1 MKISRRAMLSG
12 GGLLIFAGF
21 AMPEALRSGR
31 ASARG
36 FPFMLSDEQWRKRLS
51 TRQYAILRK
60 EATEPPFASP
70 LNNEHRKG
78 VFLCA
83 GCGQRLFSSATKFD
97 SGTGWPSF
105 WKPLPGAI
113 NTGTDRKL
121 GYARTEVHC
130 ARCGGHL
137 GHVFDDGPKPTGKRY
152 CMNGGAMSFVP
163 A

>member
-12 GGLLIFAGF
+12 GGLLIFAGL

-83 GCGQRLFSSATKFD
+83 GCGQRHGMAELLETSARRD
-97 SGTGWPSF
+97 QHRHRPQ
-105 WKPLPGAI
+105 
-113 NTGTDRKL
+113 
-121 GYARTEVHC
+121 ARLC
-130 ARCGGHL
+130 A
-137 GHVFDDGPKPTGKRY
+137 D
-152 CMNGGAMSFVP
+152 GGALCPVWRASGPCVR
-163 A
+163 